1 MFKIETAPGDI
12 IAADFYKARKGAT
25 LLINRIRHGQRTL
38 LRELAVADKREARK
52 VAAEHGAKP
61 WNF

>member
-1 MFKIETAPGDI
+1 MNYAHLIRESSGYMLALTPTIRPVDAVKVVAV
-12 IAADFYKARKGAT
+12 KGKV
-25 LLINRIRHGQRTL
+25 Q
-38 LRELAVADKREARK
+38 ARK